1 MDNQALKS
9 SAIASAMSGNWQDA
23 LKLNL
28 QILKTDN
35 QNCEVLNR
43 IAQAHKLL
51 GNSKK
56 SIATYKKVLKID
68 KYNVIAA
75 RNVEILKNRHLEEK
89 PATANIQSTN
99 IDIFLE
105 EPGKTKLVS
114 LINLAPASQIL
125 SVSPMQKLELSLKR
139 KAVFVSTSDRNAYI
153 GALPD
158 DLSYRLTRFMKAGY
172 KYDCFAKSVEKN
184 SVAVLIREVERSKRL
199 NNQPTFPL
207 GANEHEYLV
216 INAPTETVGQLPS
229 ITKSG
234 KPDSFIPQELATS
247 EETEENEDEDD

>member
-1 MDNQALKS
+1 MDSQALKTL
-9 SAIASAMSGNWQDA
+9 AIASAMSGKWQDA

-28 QILKTDN
+28 QILKSDN

-43 IAQAHKLL
+43 IAQAYKLL

-56 SIATYKKVLKID
+56 SILTYKKVLKID
-68 KYNVIAA
+68 KYNVIAK
-75 RNVEILKNRHLEEK
+75 RNLEILKNRRLGEK
-89 PATANIQSTN
+89 PEASSIQSTN

-114 LINLAPASQIL
+114 LINLAPASQVL
-125 SVSPMQKLELSLKR
+125 SVTPMQKLELSLKR
-139 KAVFVSTSDRNAYI
+139 KAVFVSTSDNHAYI
-153 GALPD
+153 GCLPD

-184 SVAVLIREVERSKRL
+184 SVAVLIREALRSKRL
-199 NNQPTFPL
+199 SNQPTFPL

-216 INAPTETVGQLPS
+216 INSPAEPVGQLPS
-229 ITKSG
+229 TSKSG
-234 KPDSFIPQELATS
+234 KSDSFIPQELATT
-247 EETEENEDEDD
+247 EETEENEDVDD